1 MRRDHQRRRLLKSDL
16 HNAIENEE
24 LAVHYQPIRA
34 IASGDIIAFE
44 ALLRWSHPQL
54 GAIPPGEFIPLAE
67 ETGAI
72 EPLGLWVL
80 RTACGQAM
88 QWPERIKL
96 AVNIS
101 PVQLHTPALP
111 TQVASV
117 LDQTKLSGSRLDLE
131 ITEGQSIDSIARVQR
146 NTTLLKQYGI
156 SIVLD
161 DFGSGNSSLSHLCQL
176 PVDHLKLDIS
186 LIRNIADDHKSRT
199 IVKAAVGLAHTLEM
213 TVVAEGIETEPQ
225 LACLRTL
232 ACDAAQGYL
241 LGGPTDASTVASLI
255 AGIAPS
261 PASPERTGVRAR
273 KASESNPP

>member
-24 LAVHYQPIRA
+24 LEVHYQPIRA
-34 IASGDIIAFE
+34 IASGDILAFE
-44 ALLRWSHPQL
+44 ALLRWSHPKL
-54 GAIPPGEFIPLAE
+54 GHVPPAEFIPLAE

-80 RTACGQAM
+80 RTACIQAM

-101 PVQLHTPALP
+101 PVQLHAETLP

-117 LDQTKLSGSRLDLE
+117 LDQTKLPGSRLDLE

-146 NTTLLKQYGI
+146 NTTLLKQFGI

-176 PVDHLKLDIS
+176 PVDQLKLDIS
-186 LIRNIADDHKSRT
+186 LIRNIAEDSKSRT
-199 IVKAAVGLAHTLEM
+199 IVNAAVALAHTLKLAI
-213 TVVAEGIETEPQ
+213 VAEGIETEPQ

-232 ACDAAQGYL
+232 DCDAAQGLL
-241 LGGPTDASTVASLI
+241 LGRPTEAANVASLI
-255 AGIAPS
+255 AAIS
-261 PASPERTGVRAR
+261 
-273 KASESNPP
+273 